1 LVISSAF
8 VIRISPLSEFV
19 FIRGDP
25 WSMKR
30 RSALHFV
37 LIIGIANFFA
47 DFTYEGARGVIG
59 PFLGSLGA
67 SAAIVGFVAGLGE
80 LMGYGL
86 RSVSGYLADKSHRH
100 WAFAFVGYTIN
111 MLAVPALALAGRWP
125 LAATLVVAERT
136 GRGIRKPTVEAMLS
150 YAGRSIGAGW
160 VFGLNAALDQ
170 AGATIGP
177 LLMALVLYL
186 NGGYRTGFGILMVP
200 AVLCLAILV
209 AARLLHPRPHELEE
223 GTGHTFATTNLTHA
237 YWIYLAAGALIAAG
251 FADFAL
257 IGFHFQ
263 KVNSVP
269 GNLIPVFYAVAMAGS
284 AVASIPLGRIFD
296 RFGPNIS
303 LFAFLISAAAAPF
316 VFLGSAYFALIGMIL
331 WGIGMS
337 AQGSLFQAMLTG
349 VIPPQKRSTAF
360 GLFDTG
366 YGIAWFLGSALMGLL
381 YDKSILALVLFSV
394 VLQLAAVPVLF
405 IANKKR

>member
-1 LVISSAF
+1 
-8 VIRISPLSEFV
+8 
-19 FIRGDP
+19 
-25 WSMKR
+25 MKN
-30 RSALHFV
+30 RSALQFV

-47 DFTYEGARGVIG
+47 DFTYEGARGIVG

-86 RSVSGYLADKSHRH
+86 RSVSGYFADKSHRH
-100 WAFAFVGYTIN
+100 WAFAFVGYTVN
-111 MLAVPALALAGRWP
+111 LLAVPALALATRWS

-150 YAGRSIGAGW
+150 YAGKSIGAGW
-160 VFGLNAALDQ
+160 VFGLNEALDQ

-177 LLMALVLYL
+177 LLVALILYF
-186 NGGYRTGFGILMVP
+186 NGGFRIGFGVLLIP
-200 AVLCLAILV
+200 ALLCLAILV
-209 AARLLHPRPHELEE
+209 AARLLHPRPHELEQGAE
-223 GTGHTFATTNLTHA
+223 HTFATTKLMRA
-237 YWIYLAAGALIAAG
+237 YWIYLGAGSLIAAG

-257 IGFHFQ
+257 IGFHFH
-263 KVNSVP
+263 KANTVSA
-269 GNLIPVFYAVAMAGS
+269 NLIPVFYAVAMASS
-284 AVASIPLGRIFD
+284 AIASIPLGRLFD
-296 RFGPNIS
+296 RFGPNVS

-316 VFLGSAYFALIGMIL
+316 VFLGTSVAALIGMVF

-349 VIPPQKRSTAF
+349 IIPPQKRSTAF

-366 YGIAWFLGSALMGLL
+366 YGIAWFIGSAVMGLL
-381 YDKSILALVLFSV
+381 YEKSILAVALFSV
-394 VLQLAAVPVLF
+394 CLQLAALPIFF

>member
-1 LVISSAF
+1 
-8 VIRISPLSEFV
+8 
-19 FIRGDP
+19 
-25 WSMKR
+25 MKS

-47 DFTYEGARGVIG
+47 DFTYEGARAIVG

-67 SAAIVGFVAGLGE
+67 SAAIVGFVAGFGE

-100 WAFAFVGYTIN
+100 WAFAFAGYALN
-111 MLAVPALALAGRWP
+111 MFAVPALALATRWP
-125 LAATLVVAERT
+125 LASGLVVSERI

-150 YAGRSIGAGW
+150 YAGKSIGAGW
-160 VFGLNAALDQ
+160 VFGLNEALDQ

-177 LLMALVLYL
+177 LLMALILYL
-186 NGGYRTGFGILMVP
+186 NGGFRTGFGVLLIP
-200 AVLCLAILV
+200 ALLCLATLA

-223 GTGHTFATTNLTHA
+223 GTGHTFTTTNLTRA
-237 YWIYLAAGALIAAG
+237 YWIYLAAGALLAAG

-257 IGFHFQ
+257 IGFHFH
-263 KVNSVP
+263 KTNTVSA
-269 GNLIPVFYAVAMAGS
+269 NLIPVFYAVAMASS
-284 AVASIPLGRIFD
+284 ALASIPLGRLFD

-303 LFAFLISAAAAPF
+303 LFAFVISAAAAPF
-316 VFLGSAYFALIGMIL
+316 VFLGTSTAALIGMVF
-331 WGIGMS
+331 WGVGMS

-366 YGIAWFLGSALMGLL
+366 YGIAWFLGSAVMGLL
-381 YDKSILALVLFSV
+381 YDKSILAVALFSV
-394 VLQLAAVPVLF
+394 SLQLAALPLFF
-405 IANKKR
+405 IANKQR

>member
-1 LVISSAF
+1 
-8 VIRISPLSEFV
+8 
-19 FIRGDP
+19 
-25 WSMKR
+25 MKS

-47 DFTYEGARGVIG
+47 DFTYEGARGIVG

-67 SAAIVGFVAGLGE
+67 SAAIIGFVAGLGE

-86 RSVSGYLADKSHRH
+86 RSISGYFADKSHRH
-100 WAFAFVGYTIN
+100 WAFAFLGYAIN
-111 MLAVPALALAGRWP
+111 MLAVPGLALATRWP
-125 LAATLVVAERT
+125 LAATLVVSERV

-150 YAGRSIGAGW
+150 YAGKSIGAGW
-160 VFGLNAALDQ
+160 VFGLNEALDQ
-170 AGATIGP
+170 AGATVGP
-177 LLMALVLYL
+177 LLVALILYL
-186 NGGYRTGFGILMVP
+186 NGGFRTGFGVLLIP
-200 AVLCLAILV
+200 ALLCLAILV

-223 GTGHTFATTNLTHA
+223 GMGHTFATTNLRRA
-237 YWIYLAAGALIAAG
+237 YWIYLAAGSLIAAG

-257 IGFHFQ
+257 IGFHFH
-263 KVNSVP
+263 KMNTVP
-269 GNLIPVFYAVAMAGS
+269 ANLIPVFYAVAMASS
-284 AVASIPLGRIFD
+284 ALASIPLGRLFD

-316 VFLGSAYFALIGMIL
+316 VFLGTSVPALIGMVF

-366 YGIAWFLGSALMGLL
+366 YGIAWFVGSAVMGLL
-381 YDKSILALVLFSV
+381 YDRSVLAVALFSV
-394 VLQLAAVPVLF
+394 ILQLTALPVFF
-405 IANKKR
+405 IANKMR

>member
-1 LVISSAF
+1 MRNA
-8 VIRISPLSEFV
+8 
-19 FIRGDP
+19 
-25 WSMKR
+25 
-30 RSALHFV
+30 ALRFV

-47 DFTYEGARGVIG
+47 DFTYEGARGIVG

-86 RSVSGYLADKSHRH
+86 RSVSGYFADKSHRH
-100 WAFAFVGYTIN
+100 WAFAFVGYTVN
-111 MLAVPALALAGRWP
+111 LLAVPALALATRWP

-150 YAGRSIGAGW
+150 YAGKSIGAGW
-160 VFGLNAALDQ
+160 VFGLNEALDQ

-177 LLMALVLYL
+177 LLMALILYF
-186 NGGYRTGFGILMVP
+186 NGGFRTGFGVLLIP
-200 AVLCLAILV
+200 ALICLAILV
-209 AARLLHPRPHELEE
+209 AARLLHPHPHELEQGAE
-223 GTGHTFATTNLTHA
+223 HTFATTKLTRA

-257 IGFHFQ
+257 IGFHFH
-263 KVNSVP
+263 KANTVSA
-269 GNLIPVFYAVAMAGS
+269 NLIPVFYAVAMASS
-284 AVASIPLGRIFD
+284 ALASIPLGRLFD

-316 VFLGSAYFALIGMIL
+316 VFLGTSVAALIGMVF

-337 AQGSLFQAMLTG
+337 AQGSLLQAMLTG

-366 YGIAWFLGSALMGLL
+366 YGIAWFVGSAVMGLL
-381 YDKSILALVLFSV
+381 YDRSIVAVALFSV
-394 VLQLAAVPVLF
+394 SLQLAALPIFF
-405 IANKKR
+405 IANKMR

>member
-1 LVISSAF
+1 
-8 VIRISPLSEFV
+8 
-19 FIRGDP
+19 
-25 WSMKR
+25 MKN

-47 DFTYEGARGVIG
+47 DFTYEGARGIIG

-80 LMGYGL
+80 LLGYGL
-86 RSVSGYLADKSHRH
+86 RSISGYFADKSHKH
-100 WAFAFVGYTIN
+100 WVFAFLGYAIN
-111 MLAVPALALAGRWP
+111 MLAVPALALTRQWP
-125 LAATLVVAERT
+125 LAATFVISERV

-160 VFGLNAALDQ
+160 VFGLNEALDQ

-177 LLMALVLYL
+177 LAMALVLHLHGRYQ
-186 NGGYRTGFGILMVP
+186 TGFGILLIP
-200 AVLCLAILV
+200 ALLCLATLV
-209 AARLLHPRPHELEE
+209 LARLLHPRPHELEA
-223 GTGHTFATTNLTHA
+223 GAGHTLAPTSLTRA
-237 YWIYLAAGALIAAG
+237 YWTYLAAGALLAAG

-263 KVNSVP
+263 KANIMP
-269 GNLIPVFYAVAMAGS
+269 GNLIPVFYAVAMAAS
-284 AVASIPLGRIFD
+284 ALASIPLGRLFD
-296 RFGPNIS
+296 WLGPNVP
-303 LFAFLISAAAAPF
+303 LFAFLISAAAAPL
-316 VFLGSAYFALIGMIL
+316 VFLGTSVFAFFGMIF

-349 VIPPQKRSTAF
+349 IIPPQKRSTAF

-366 YGIAWFLGSALMGLL
+366 YGIAWFLGSVVMGLL
-381 YDKSILALVLFSV
+381 YDKSIPAVVLFSV
-394 VLQLAAVPVLF
+394 ILQLAAIPVLF
-405 IANKKR
+405 VANKKR

>member
-1 LVISSAF
+1 
-8 VIRISPLSEFV
+8 
-19 FIRGDP
+19 
-25 WSMKR
+25 MKS

-47 DFTYEGARGVIG
+47 DFTYEGARAIVG

-67 SAAIVGFVAGLGE
+67 SAAIVGFVAGFGE

-100 WAFAFVGYTIN
+100 WAFAFAGYALN
-111 MLAVPALALAGRWP
+111 MFAVPALALATRWP
-125 LAATLVVAERT
+125 LASGLVVSERI

-150 YAGRSIGAGW
+150 YAGKSIGAGW
-160 VFGLNAALDQ
+160 VFGLNEALDQ

-177 LLMALVLYL
+177 LLMALILYL
-186 NGGYRTGFGILMVP
+186 NGGFRTGFGVLLIP
-200 AVLCLAILV
+200 ALLCLATLA

-223 GTGHTFATTNLTHA
+223 GTGHTFTTTNLTRA
-237 YWIYLAAGALIAAG
+237 YWIYLAAGSLLAAG

-257 IGFHFQ
+257 IGFHFH
-263 KVNSVP
+263 KTNTVSA
-269 GNLIPVFYAVAMAGS
+269 NLIPVFYAVAMASS
-284 AVASIPLGRIFD
+284 ALASIPLGRLFD

-303 LFAFLISAAAAPF
+303 LFAFVISAAAAPF
-316 VFLGSAYFALIGMIL
+316 VFLGTSTAALIGMVF
-331 WGIGMS
+331 WGVGMS

-366 YGIAWFLGSALMGLL
+366 YGIAWFVGSAVMGLL
-381 YDKSILALVLFSV
+381 YDKSILAVALFSV
-394 VLQLAAVPVLF
+394 SLQLAALPLFF
-405 IANKKR
+405 IANKQR

>member
-1 LVISSAF
+1 
-8 VIRISPLSEFV
+8 
-19 FIRGDP
+19 
-25 WSMKR
+25 MKS

-47 DFTYEGARGVIG
+47 DFTYEGARAIVG

-67 SAAIVGFVAGLGE
+67 SAAIIGFVAGFGE

-100 WAFAFVGYTIN
+100 WAFAFAGYALN
-111 MLAVPALALAGRWP
+111 MFAVPALALATRWP
-125 LAATLVVAERT
+125 LASGLVVSERI

-150 YAGRSIGAGW
+150 YAGKSIGAGW
-160 VFGLNAALDQ
+160 VFGLNEALDQ

-177 LLMALVLYL
+177 LLMALILYL
-186 NGGYRTGFGILMVP
+186 NGGFRTGFGVLLIP
-200 AVLCLAILV
+200 ALLCLATLA

-223 GTGHTFATTNLTHA
+223 GTGHTFTTTNLTRA
-237 YWIYLAAGALIAAG
+237 YWIYLAAGALLAAG

-257 IGFHFQ
+257 IGFHFH
-263 KVNSVP
+263 KTNTVSA
-269 GNLIPVFYAVAMAGS
+269 NLIPVFYAVAMASS
-284 AVASIPLGRIFD
+284 ALASIPLGRLFD

-303 LFAFLISAAAAPF
+303 LFAFVISAAAAPF
-316 VFLGSAYFALIGMIL
+316 VFLGTSTAALIGMVF
-331 WGIGMS
+331 WGVGMS

-366 YGIAWFLGSALMGLL
+366 YGIAWFVGSAVMGLL
-381 YDKSILALVLFSV
+381 YDKSILAVALFSV
-394 VLQLAAVPVLF
+394 SLQLAALPLFF
-405 IANKKR
+405 IANKQR

>member
-1 LVISSAF
+1 MRNA
-8 VIRISPLSEFV
+8 
-19 FIRGDP
+19 
-25 WSMKR
+25 
-30 RSALHFV
+30 ALRFV

-47 DFTYEGARGVIG
+47 DFTYEGARGIVG

-86 RSVSGYLADKSHRH
+86 RSVSGYFADKSHRH
-100 WAFAFVGYTIN
+100 WAFAFVGYTVN
-111 MLAVPALALAGRWP
+111 LLAVPALALATRWP

-150 YAGRSIGAGW
+150 YAGKSIGAGW
-160 VFGLNAALDQ
+160 VFGLNEALDQ

-177 LLMALVLYL
+177 LLMALILYL
-186 NGGYRTGFGILMVP
+186 NGGFRTGFAVLLIP
-200 AVLCLAILV
+200 ALLCLAILV
-209 AARLLHPRPHELEE
+209 AARLLHPPPHELEQGAE
-223 GTGHTFATTNLTHA
+223 HTFATTKLTCP
-237 YWIYLAAGALIAAG
+237 YWIYLAAGLLIAAG

-257 IGFHFQ
+257 IGFHFH
-263 KVNSVP
+263 KANTVSP
-269 GNLIPVFYAVAMAGS
+269 NLIPVFYAVAMASS
-284 AVASIPLGRIFD
+284 AIASIPLGRLFD

-316 VFLGSAYFALIGMIL
+316 VFLGTSVAALIGMVF
-331 WGIGMS
+331 WGIGIS
-337 AQGSLFQAMLTG
+337 AQGSLLQAMLIG

-366 YGIAWFLGSALMGLL
+366 YGIAWFLGSAVMGLL
-381 YDKSILALVLFSV
+381 YDRSIVAVALFSV
-394 VLQLAAVPVLF
+394 SLQLAALPIFF
-405 IANKKR
+405 IANKMR